1 MIGFFIDGNIVG
13 DPTVKPVGQ
22 EWTVLEFRIANNDD
36 RKKEGE
42 EWKTTPV
49 FMEVK
54 YWTKNPVP
62 WVQKIVKGAYCSCA
76 GKITQDNWD
85 DKTTG
90 EKRSKLV
97 HTIEGC
103 PTIRAPISCATNS
116 AAPND
121 TATGNNTPVNPPF

>member
-1 MIGFFIDGNIVG
+1 MIGFFIDGNICG
-13 DPTVKPVGQ
+13 DPVVKAVNQ

-42 EWKTTPV
+42 EWKTNPV

-54 YWTKNPVP
+54 YWTKNPTP
-62 WVQKIVKGAYCSCA
+62 WIQKIVKGAYCSCA

-103 PTIRAPISCATNS
+103 PTIRTPS
-116 AAPND
+116 AYAANKSDEQTPPEL
-121 TATGNNTPVNPPF
+121 PVNPPF